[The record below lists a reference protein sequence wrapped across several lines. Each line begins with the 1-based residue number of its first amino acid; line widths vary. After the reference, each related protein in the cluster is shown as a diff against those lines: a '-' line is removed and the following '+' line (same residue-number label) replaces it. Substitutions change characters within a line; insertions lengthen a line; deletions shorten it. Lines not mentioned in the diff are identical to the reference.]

1 MHAMYLFFVDDSK
14 ILHFTS
20 PVAIV
25 ITTSELRPEIVGTC
39 DNAHTDN
46 QTKQQI
52 TKQRI
57 ASDCIWAHPLL
68 SWSGLLSSNFWI
80 SASNYGKAQS
90 SNEDCDIVFFVL
102 KSLQISHLR

>member
-1 MHAMYLFFVDDSK
+1 MLDGWLGCQLSPQLVNLQTDFKNEKNLTMHAMYLFFVDDSK

-46 QTKQQI
+46 QTKQPS
-52 TKQRI
+52 K
-57 ASDCIWAHPLL
+57 
-68 SWSGLLSSNFWI
+68 
-80 SASNYGKAQS
+80 
-90 SNEDCDIVFFVL
+90 E
-102 KSLQISHLR
+102 